1 MLHDTYNQT
10 ELAEKC
16 GLTINQAKIVISSDG
31 PSRHGCEVGA
41 QALRKALQTR
51 TEKAPS
57 CHYVADQ
64 SSSNDSNRLKV
75 ALPEQT
81 GPRAGLS
88 VLAPPR

>member
-41 QALRKALQTR
+41 Q
-51 TEKAPS
+51 P
-57 CHYVADQ
+57 
-64 SSSNDSNRLKV
+64 
-75 ALPEQT
+75 
-81 GPRAGLS
+81 
-88 VLAPPR
+88 